1 MLKDYSVLLITYIP
15 ITTSVPDSIMFEF
28 KGSFRNSQPKEI
40 PNIGVKKAKLAT
52 PDAGYIDK
60 SHSQKIKPMV
70 TTTIDWKR
78 SPHM

>member
-1 MLKDYSVLLITYIP
+1 MP
-15 ITTSVPDSIMFEF
+15 ITTSVPDNKIFEV
-28 KGSFRNSQPKEI
+28 KGSFKNSQPKEI

-78 SPHM
+78 SPQM